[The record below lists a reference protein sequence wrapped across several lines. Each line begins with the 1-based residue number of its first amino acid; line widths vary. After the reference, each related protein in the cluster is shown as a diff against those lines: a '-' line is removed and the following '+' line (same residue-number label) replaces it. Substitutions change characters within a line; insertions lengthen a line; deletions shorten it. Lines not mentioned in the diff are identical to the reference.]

1 MANLR
6 AAQGHCITMQ
16 KLSPGAIRMRRL
28 RERRRNGWTRVIA
41 IEVNAMDAV
50 ALRGA
55 GFLRPGE
62 SAVDALPMALRRLA
76 ASIR

>member
-1 MANLR
+1 MTND
-6 AAQGHCITMQ
+6 QQ
-16 KLSPGAIRMRRL
+16 LSPGAIRSRRL

-41 IEVNAMDAV
+41 VEVSAMDAV

-62 SAVDALPMALRRLA
+62 SAVDALPKALRRCIDLVTR
-76 ASIR
+76 SR

>member
-1 MANLR
+1 ME
-6 AAQGHCITMQ
+6 TP
-16 KLSPGAIRMRRL
+16 KTSPGALRMRRL
-28 RERRRNGWTRVIA
+28 RERRRNNWTRVI
-41 IEVNAMDAV
+41 EVEVSALDSL

-62 SAVDALPMALRRLA
+62 SAGDGLPLAIARLV

>member
-1 MANLR
+1 MA
-6 AAQGHCITMQ
+6 Q
-16 KLSPGAIRMRRL
+16 KPSPSAIRMRRL
-28 RERRRNGWTRVIA
+28 RKRRRNGWTRVISV
-41 IEVNAMDAV
+41 EVNAMDAV

-62 SAVDALPMALRRLA
+62 SALDALPMALKRLV

>member
-1 MANLR
+1 M
-6 AAQGHCITMQ
+6 TQ
-16 KLSPGAIRMRRL
+16 KSSPSAVRMRRL
-28 RERRRNGWTRVIA
+28 RERRSNGWTRVIA
-41 IEVNAMDAV
+41 VEISAMEAV

-62 SAVDALPMALRRLA
+62 SAADALPMALKRLV